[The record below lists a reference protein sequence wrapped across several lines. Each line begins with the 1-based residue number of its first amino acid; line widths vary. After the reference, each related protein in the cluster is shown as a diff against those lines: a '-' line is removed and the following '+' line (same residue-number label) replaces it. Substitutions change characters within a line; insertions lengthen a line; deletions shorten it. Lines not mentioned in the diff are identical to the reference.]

1 MSFLTTGSS
10 FRTLL
15 THLRWHIFT
24 LLSVT
29 GTLAIL
35 SLNISRYDVGGEI
48 GFSSKSSADVI
59 GILQLVTKLH
69 ELLIIASLG
78 NIAHSLVVGQL
89 MSDGIVLGLL
99 GAETAFAAP
108 SFVVSADYLRALRVG
123 WRGVLARDMAQRRV
137 FWLSLFLFWA
147 CVISSLAGPSSAVLL
162 IPRIGWS
169 LFSTRRYTPDTA
181 GNIVPHIMISAA
193 DTSTDNLWAMSPSAF
208 QGLEY
213 WDLFF
218 RNSAWNSTHNEHFE
232 HEFPDDGSKIYM
244 NVTGSYDR
252 LLDGTWDGG
261 TVITSYMRPRFYDS
275 EVHTRMMVD
284 VDGAARG
291 WQTLK
296 TTIDV
301 NALVARM
308 TCRDRTKIPCD
319 NGTAT
324 AEWCYISV
332 HEFTASPKSLRSS
345 SNLILAADY
354 GDAESQVWITDGPRI
369 AANPYYSDTLE
380 IVFEGRHN
388 VNGPYPPFDLSVCS
402 FSATLVSGIGSTTG
416 NHTTPNSITY
426 LPYITLSNGT
436 TTPPRQL
443 LFHSTWL
450 DFAYSAP
457 APTTATPFSYP
468 SRPHTTP
475 PGPNLLAM
483 FGNTTRNAGSRGNKL
498 GNHTLAAAL
507 EGTVGGALT
516 FLLSWLPPT
525 SSQYAIPPELIP
537 ARYTAGLPTTPP
549 DALLTGYVFRAY
561 RQGYIYRLETRTGYL
576 GLVILVLHAVT
587 AVTGSVWK
595 VMTRRRVVLGWMD
608 TPDYTMLGAGSEEL
622 EEGVGI
628 KGVRECVVVLQR
640 RVAGP
645 PRLELVAK
653 GYADGIRTRGLV
665 SGDERERY
673 M

>member
-1 MSFLTTGSS
+1 
-10 FRTLL
+10 
-15 THLRWHIFT
+15 
-24 LLSVT
+24 
-29 GTLAIL
+29 
-35 SLNISRYDVGGEI
+35 
-48 GFSSKSSADVI
+48 
-59 GILQLVTKLH
+59 
-69 ELLIIASLG
+69 
-78 NIAHSLVVGQL
+78 

-99 GAETAFAAP
+99 GAETAFSAP
-108 SFVVSADYLRALRVG
+108 SFIVSGDYLRALHVG
-123 WRGVLARDMAQRRV
+123 WRGVLGRDMVQRKV

-162 IPRIGWS
+162 IPRVGWS
-169 LFSTRRYTPDTA
+169 LFATRRYTPEAA

-193 DTSTDNLWAMSPSAF
+193 DASTDNLWDKSPSEF

-252 LLDGTWDGG
+252 LLDGAWDGG
-261 TVITSYMRPRFYDS
+261 TVVTGYMRPRFYDS
-275 EVHTRMMVD
+275 VVHTRMLVD
-284 VDGAARG
+284 VNGAARG
-291 WQTLK
+291 WKTLK

-301 NALVARM
+301 NALVAKV
-308 TCRDRTKIPCD
+308 TCRDRVKIHCD
-319 NGTAT
+319 NETA
-324 AEWCYISV
+324 AGEWCYISV
-332 HEFTASPKSLRSS
+332 NERTSRPTSLRTSA
-345 SNLILAADY
+345 NLVLAADY
-354 GDAESQVWITDGPRI
+354 GDAESRVWITEGPRI
-369 AANPYYSDTLE
+369 TPNPYYADTLE
-380 IVFEGRHN
+380 IVFEGRHTA
-388 VNGPYPPFDLSVCS
+388 NGPYPVFDLSVCS
-402 FSATLVSGIGSTTG
+402 FSAMLVSGIGSTTG

-426 LPYITLSNGT
+426 LPHITLSNGT

-443 LFHSTWL
+443 LFHSNWL

-457 APTTATPFSYP
+457 APTTSSFTYP
-468 SRPHTTP
+468 ARPRTFP
-475 PGPNLLAM
+475 PGANLLAM
-483 FGNTTRNAGSRGNKL
+483 FGNTTRNSGSRGNEL

-525 SSQYAIPPELIP
+525 SSQYAMPPDLIPP
-537 ARYTAGLPTTPP
+537 RYTAGLPTTTP

-561 RQGYIYRLETRTGYL
+561 REGYIYRLETRTGYL

-587 AVTGSVWK
+587 AVAGSVWK
-595 VMTRRRVVLGWMD
+595 VLTRRRAVLGWMD

-622 EEGVGI
+622 EEGLGI
-628 KGVRECVVVLQR
+628 KGARECVVVLHR

-665 SGDERERY
+665 RGDEREKY